1 MGLEHKKGG
10 IPMDGITK
18 EQAIKMIK
26 ADSSSF
32 TKMSRELKADADVAL
47 AYVYNCRVY
56 CDKKNIYKKH
66 LKDRNFVIKAVAKR
80 GDLMEYVDPEF
91 RKDNEIDMAAVSTCG
106 YMQRCVSTAVCDD
119 REVL

>member
-1 MGLEHKKGG
+1 
-10 IPMDGITK
+10 MDGITK

-47 AYVYNCRVY
+47 AYVYSCRVY
-56 CDKKNIYKKH
+56 CDKKHIYKKH

-80 GDLMEYVDPEF
+80 GDLLEYVDPEF
-91 RKDNEIDMAAVSTCG
+91 RKDKEIS
-106 YMQRCVSTAVCDD
+106 
-119 REVL
+119 

>member
-1 MGLEHKKGG
+1 
-10 IPMDGITK
+10 MDGITK

-47 AYVYNCRVY
+47 AYVYSCRVY
-56 CDKKNIYKKH
+56 CDKKHIYKKH

-80 GDLMEYVDPEF
+80 EGICWNMWILNFGKIKKSSWRQSPIVGICY
-91 RKDNEIDMAAVSTCG
+91 AAFHLN
-106 YMQRCVSTAVCDD
+106 CVMI
-119 REVL
+119 EM

>member
-1 MGLEHKKGG
+1 MGLEHNKGG

-47 AYVYNCRVY
+47 AYVYSCRV
-56 CDKKNIYKKH
+56 
-66 LKDRNFVIKAVAKR
+66 
-80 GDLMEYVDPEF
+80 
-91 RKDNEIDMAAVSTCG
+91 
-106 YMQRCVSTAVCDD
+106 
-119 REVL
+119 